1 MYFGRSHN
9 RSVFVSSCR
18 CQDLVD
24 LGLVQVVDDI
34 GAIEE
39 AAVAGLGTAQVLAAL
54 LDVVGT
60 GQVGLGDAAESAA
73 AC

>member
-1 MYFGRSHN
+1 MYISRSRN

-18 CQDLVD
+18 RQDLVD
-24 LGLVQVVDDI
+24 LGLVQVVDDV

-54 LDVVGT
+54 LDVVGA